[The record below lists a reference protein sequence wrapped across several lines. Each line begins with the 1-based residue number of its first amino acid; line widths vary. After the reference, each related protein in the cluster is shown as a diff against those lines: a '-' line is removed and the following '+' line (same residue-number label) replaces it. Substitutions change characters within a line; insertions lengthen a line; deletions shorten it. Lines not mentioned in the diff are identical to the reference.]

1 MGTEDKVILELLES
15 HTTLTSDNPTLELG
29 QRVFVTGIT
38 DALGNGEKIGD
49 GATVYTSLK
58 WQRCE
63 TLKTIDLTSAN
74 TTYTLPKILG
84 GYQRVSIYA
93 DNGGTYKM
101 TLAVTNSE
109 TVDGIAAGTW
119 EIEGKGRIIVESD
132 GTNWQVMEYEDYLT
146 DGASQKIWKYKDGSE
161 YQEIARSGSI
171 SISTTHGTIFRTT
184 AWTAIT
190 RFHQMFSIN
199 TETTEVKSI
208 TALGLWS
215 IHAGGNPSNTIT
227 GIYYS
232 ASSIAYG
239 ANNMD
244 FKYKT
249 RGRWRA

>member
-49 GATVYTSLK
+49 GATAYTSLK

-101 TLAVTNSE
+101 TLAVSNSE
-109 TVDGIAAGTW
+109 LVDGIVAGTW

-132 GTNWQVMEYEDYLT
+132 GTNWQVREYEDSGSNTYGEWYKYANGTMLAT
-146 DGASQKIWKYKDGSE
+146 SVETASI
-161 YQEIARSGSI
+161 ITNTASGSI
-171 SISTTHGTIFRTT
+171 FSAPGTTTLTLPKTFITGFKVSPQSTPTAGRFWCELGFENTLSTVLLRPLGSTNISAGTISVTC
-184 AWTAIT
+184 
-190 RFHQMFSIN
+190 N
-199 TETTEVKSI
+199 
-208 TALGLWS
+208 
-215 IHAGGNPSNTIT
+215 
-227 GIYYS
+227 
-232 ASSIAYG
+232 
-239 ANNMD
+239 
-244 FKYKT
+244 
-249 RGRWRA
+249 GRWRT